1 MQNAHNCLDR
11 VQAKSTEAN
20 SVLLLLKGVFRMGR
34 AHGHKTR
41 DKNKASLPQ
50 VPKNMKSDGLDVE
63 FDRDLADHDDLEAM
77 ARSKAAD
84 QRAKNSR

>member
-1 MQNAHNCLDR
+1 
-11 VQAKSTEAN
+11 
-20 SVLLLLKGVFRMGR
+20 MGR

-41 DKNKASLPQ
+41 DRNKASLPQ

-63 FDRDLADHDDLEAM
+63 FNRDLADHEDLEAM

-84 QRAKNSR
+84 QRAQSRRK

>member
-1 MQNAHNCLDR
+1 
-11 VQAKSTEAN
+11 
-20 SVLLLLKGVFRMGR
+20 MGR
-34 AHGHKTR
+34 SRGHKTR
-41 DKNKASLPQ
+41 DRNKASLPQ

-84 QRAKNSR
+84 ERAKKRRK

>member
-1 MQNAHNCLDR
+1 
-11 VQAKSTEAN
+11 
-20 SVLLLLKGVFRMGR
+20 MGR

-41 DKNKASLPQ
+41 DRNKASLPQ

-63 FDRDLADHDDLEAM
+63 FDRDLADHEDLEAM

-84 QRAKNSR
+84 ERAKKQPK

>member
-1 MQNAHNCLDR
+1 
-11 VQAKSTEAN
+11 
-20 SVLLLLKGVFRMGR
+20 MGR

-41 DKNKASLPQ
+41 NRNKASLPQ

-63 FDRDLADHDDLEAM
+63 FDRDLADHEDLEAM

-84 QRAKNSR
+84 QRAKSRRK

>member
-1 MQNAHNCLDR
+1 
-11 VQAKSTEAN
+11 
-20 SVLLLLKGVFRMGR
+20 MGR

-41 DKNKASLPQ
+41 DRNKGSLPQ
-50 VPKNMKSDGLDVE
+50 VPKKLKSDGLDVE

-84 QRAKNSR
+84 QRARNRQKR

>member
-1 MQNAHNCLDR
+1 
-11 VQAKSTEAN
+11 
-20 SVLLLLKGVFRMGR
+20 MGR

-41 DKNKASLPQ
+41 DRNKASLPQ

-84 QRAKNSR
+84 QRARSKQKR

>member
-1 MQNAHNCLDR
+1 
-11 VQAKSTEAN
+11 
-20 SVLLLLKGVFRMGR
+20 MGR

-50 VPKNMKSDGLDVE
+50 VPKNMKSDGIDVE
-63 FDRDLADHDDLEAM
+63 FNRELADHDDLEAM

-84 QRAKNSR
+84 QRAKGRQKR

>member
-1 MQNAHNCLDR
+1 
-11 VQAKSTEAN
+11 
-20 SVLLLLKGVFRMGR
+20 MGR

-50 VPKNMKSDGLDVE
+50 VPKNMKSDGIDVE
-63 FDRDLADHDDLEAM
+63 FNRELADHEDLEAM

-84 QRAKNSR
+84 QRAKSRQKR

>member
-1 MQNAHNCLDR
+1 
-11 VQAKSTEAN
+11 
-20 SVLLLLKGVFRMGR
+20 MGR

-41 DKNKASLPQ
+41 DRNKASLPQ

-84 QRAKNSR
+84 QRAKSRRK

>member
-1 MQNAHNCLDR
+1 
-11 VQAKSTEAN
+11 
-20 SVLLLLKGVFRMGR
+20 MGR

-41 DKNKASLPQ
+41 DRNKASLPQ

-63 FDRDLADHDDLEAM
+63 FDRDLADHEDLEAM

-84 QRAKNSR
+84 QRAQSRRK

>member
-1 MQNAHNCLDR
+1 M
-11 VQAKSTEAN
+11 
-20 SVLLLLKGVFRMGR
+20 MGR
-34 AHGHKTR
+34 AQGHKTR
-41 DKNKASLPQ
+41 DRNKASLPQ

-84 QRAKNSR
+84 ERAKKKQR